1 MKISILVAV
10 IILGAG
16 GAFAFS
22 SLQQGKLQAQRLAD
36 YEKQVTQLLSQV
48 ETNSM
53 RRLEY
58 EKQTQQLQSQLTT
71 ANSQLTALSNQL
83 SASRDQINPDYQKLE
98 ADIRQQLSREM
109 RQQQQSTDS
118 NTDSRVSLV
127 KQLSALDPVELGEL
141 MSLQGQF
148 GGFLQSLNV
157 GDERMDV
164 IVDALSNLIADQNQA
179 RRELA
184 MEMRSQQQDSSRREV
199 RALMRNISSPEAQ
212 REALSYA
219 LTGAEL
225 DSLAEYQSQQQPMS
239 RAFITNPGAVGRP
252 QVFND
257 GSIIYSVQG
266 GAGNSDAIRLSPVS
280 PRN

>member
-58 EKQTQQLQSQLTT
+58 EKQIQQLQSQLTT
-71 ANSQLTALSNQL
+71 TNSQLTALSNQL

-157 GDERMDV
+157 GDERMEV
-164 IVDALSNLIADQNQA
+164 IVGALSNLIGEQNQL
-179 RRELA
+179 RRNLA
-184 MEMRSQQQDSSRREV
+184 MEMQSQQQGSSRREV
-199 RALMRNISSPEAQ
+199 RALMRDVNSPEAQ

-219 LTGAEL
+219 LTDAEL
-225 DSLAEYQSQQQPMS
+225 DSLAEYQSQQQTRG
-239 RAFITNPGAVGRP
+239 RAFIANP
-252 QVFND
+252 
-257 GSIIYSVQG
+257 G
-266 GAGNSDAIRLSPVS
+266 GAGRPGAFSGGDFIVNPQGGTGSTQALRVFRP
-280 PRN
+280 PAPN